1 MSTSIDWTE
10 LIKDRKGVITKD
22 NQACGN
28 IIGEDDQN
36 IIIEDGAVR
45 QHFYRVPKSAAGA
58 YNGAE
63 LTLNIS
69 YDELKTYEDKD
80 EGKGIVESIK
90 DKTRSIKEKTVDK
103 VGDDDDYDA
112 DDDEDKDEGK
122 GIVESIKDKTRSI
135 KEKTVDKVGDDDDY
149 DADDDEDKDE
159 GKGIVESIKDK
170 TRSIKEKT
178 IDKVGG
184 DDDHDDDDYKE
195 HITEKRFDQDTQTS
209 TDTNN
214 LYRGNQEKE
223 LNRNIDSG
231 EKSDETSTNVGSS
244 FTCDK
249 CNTKFTSRQE
259 LKEHFSSQH

>member
-45 QHFYRVPKSAAGA
+45 QHFYRLPKSAAGA

-80 EGKGIVESIK
+80 EGKGILESIK
-90 DKTRSIKEKTVDK
+90 DKTRSVKGKTVDK
-103 VGDDDDYDA
+103 VDDEDHDDYDDDDY
-112 DDDEDKDEGK
+112 EDKDEGK
-122 GIVESIKDKTRSI
+122 GIVESIKDKTRSL
-135 KEKTVDKVGDDDDY
+135 KQ
-149 DADDDEDKDE
+149 
-159 GKGIVESIKDK
+159 
-170 TRSIKEKT
+170 KT
-178 IDKVGG
+178 IDKVDD

-223 LNRNIDSG
+223 LNRNVDSG
-231 EKSDETSTNVGSS
+231 EKSDESSTNVGSS

>member
-10 LIKDRKGVITKD
+10 LIKDRKGVMTKD

-28 IIGEDDQN
+28 IIGEDEEN
-36 IIIEDGAVR
+36 IIIEEGAVR
-45 QHFYRVPKSAAGA
+45 QHFYRVPKSAAGT

-63 LTLNIS
+63 LTLNLS
-69 YDELKTYEDKD
+69 FDELKTYEDKD

-90 DKTRSIKEKTVDK
+90 DKTRSVKEKTVDTA
-103 VGDDDDYDA
+103 DDDY
-112 DDDEDKDEGK
+112 DDEDKDEGK
-122 GIVESIKDKTRSI
+122 GIVESIKDKTRSL
-135 KEKTVDKVGDDDDY
+135 KQ
-149 DADDDEDKDE
+149 
-159 GKGIVESIKDK
+159 
-170 TRSIKEKT
+170 KT
-178 IDKVGG
+178 IDKVDD
-184 DDDHDDDDYKE
+184 DDDHDHDDYKE

-214 LYRGNQEKE
+214 LYRGNQQEKE

-231 EKSDETSTNVGSS
+231 EKSDESSTNVGSS

>member
-90 DKTRSIKEKTVDK
+90 DKTRSVKGKTVDK
-103 VGDDDDYDA
+103 VDDDDDYD
-112 DDDEDKDEGK
+112 DDEEDKD
-122 GIVESIKDKTRSI
+122 
-135 KEKTVDKVGDDDDY
+135 
-149 DADDDEDKDE
+149 

>member
-1 MSTSIDWTE
+1 MSTSINWTE

-45 QHFYRVPKSAAGA
+45 QHFYRLPKSAAGA

-80 EGKGIVESIK
+80 EGKGILESIK
-90 DKTRSIKEKTVDK
+90 DKAKSVKGKTVDK
-103 VGDDDDYDA
+103 VDDDDDDDDY
-112 DDDEDKDEGK
+112 DEDKDEGK
-122 GIVESIKDKTRSI
+122 GIVESIKDKTRSL
-135 KEKTVDKVGDDDDY
+135 KQ
-149 DADDDEDKDE
+149 
-159 GKGIVESIKDK
+159 
-170 TRSIKEKT
+170 KT
-178 IDKVGG
+178 IDKVD

-223 LNRNIDSG
+223 LNRNVDSG
-231 EKSDETSTNVGSS
+231 EKSDESSTNIGSS
-244 FTCDK
+244 FTCDR

>member
-10 LIKDRKGVITKD
+10 LIKDRKGVMTKD

-28 IIGEDDQN
+28 IIGEDEEN
-36 IIIEDGAVR
+36 IIIEEGAVR
-45 QHFYRVPKSAAGA
+45 QHFYRVPKSAAGT

-63 LTLNIS
+63 LTLNLS
-69 YDELKTYEDKD
+69 FDELKTYEDKD

-90 DKTRSIKEKTVDK
+90 DKTRSVKEKTVDTADDD
-103 VGDDDDYDA
+103 DDDDY
-112 DDDEDKDEGK
+112 DDEDKDEGK
-122 GIVESIKDKTRSI
+122 GIVESIKDKTRSL
-135 KEKTVDKVGDDDDY
+135 KQ
-149 DADDDEDKDE
+149 
-159 GKGIVESIKDK
+159 
-170 TRSIKEKT
+170 KT
-178 IDKVGG
+178 IDKVDD
-184 DDDHDDDDYKE
+184 DDDHDHDDYKE

-214 LYRGNQEKE
+214 LYIGNQQEKE

-231 EKSDETSTNVGSS
+231 EKSDESSTNVGSS

>member
-1 MSTSIDWTE
+1 MSTSIDWIE
-10 LIKDRKGVITKD
+10 LIKDRKGVMTKD

-28 IIGEDDQN
+28 IIGEDEEN
-36 IIIEDGAVR
+36 IIIEEGAVR

-63 LTLNIS
+63 LTLNLS
-69 YDELKTYEDKD
+69 FDELKTYEDKD

-90 DKTRSIKEKTVDK
+90 DKTRSVKEKTVDTA
-103 VGDDDDYDA
+103 DDDD
-112 DDDEDKDEGK
+112 DDDEDRDEGK
-122 GIVESIKDKTRSI
+122 GIVESIKDKTRSL
-135 KEKTVDKVGDDDDY
+135 KQ
-149 DADDDEDKDE
+149 
-159 GKGIVESIKDK
+159 
-170 TRSIKEKT
+170 KT
-178 IDKVGG
+178 IDKVD
-184 DDDHDDDDYKE
+184 DDDHDHDDYKE

-214 LYRGNQEKE
+214 LYRGNQQEKE

-231 EKSDETSTNVGSS
+231 EKSDESSTNVGSS

>member
-28 IIGEDDQN
+28 IIGENDEN

-80 EGKGIVESIK
+80 EGKGILESIK
-90 DKTRSIKEKTVDK
+90 DKTRSVKGKTVDK
-103 VGDDDDYDA
+103 VDDDDDDY

-122 GIVESIKDKTRSI
+122 GIVESIKDKTRSL
-135 KEKTVDKVGDDDDY
+135 
-149 DADDDEDKDE
+149 
-159 GKGIVESIKDK
+159 
-170 TRSIKEKT
+170 KEKT
-178 IDKVGG
+178 IDKVH

-195 HITEKRFDQDTQTS
+195 HVTEKSFDRDTTYIS

-214 LYRGNQEKE
+214 LYRENQQKK
-223 LNRNIDSG
+223 LNKNIDTD
-231 EKSDETSTNVGSS
+231 EKSDESSTNVGSS

>member
-10 LIKDRKGVITKD
+10 LIKDRKGVITRD
-22 NQACGN
+22 NQSCGN
-28 IIGEDDQN
+28 IIGEDEGN
-36 IIIEDGAVR
+36 IIIEEGAVR

-90 DKTRSIKEKTVDK
+90 DKTRSV
-103 VGDDDDYDA
+103 
-112 DDDEDKDEGK
+112 
-122 GIVESIKDKTRSI
+122 
-135 KEKTVDKVGDDDDY
+135 
-149 DADDDEDKDE
+149 
-159 GKGIVESIKDK
+159 
-170 TRSIKEKT
+170 KEKT
-178 IDKVGG
+178 IDKI
-184 DDDHDDDDYKE
+184 DDDDDDDYKKNV
-195 HITEKRFDQDTQTS
+195 TEKRFDRDTHIS

-214 LYRGNQEKE
+214 LYRENQGKE

-231 EKSDETSTNVGSS
+231 EKSDESSTNVGTS
-244 FTCDK
+244 FTCEK
-249 CNTKFTSRQE
+249 CNTKYTSRQE

>member
-10 LIKDRKGVITKD
+10 LIKDRKGVMTKD

-28 IIGEDDQN
+28 IIGEDEEN
-36 IIIEDGAVR
+36 IIIEEGAVR
-45 QHFYRVPKSAAGA
+45 QHFYRVPKSAAGT

-63 LTLNIS
+63 LTLNLS
-69 YDELKTYEDKD
+69 FDELKTYEDKD

-90 DKTRSIKEKTVDK
+90 DKTRSVKEKTVDTA
-103 VGDDDDYDA
+103 DDDD

-122 GIVESIKDKTRSI
+122 GIVESIKDKTRSL
-135 KEKTVDKVGDDDDY
+135 KQ
-149 DADDDEDKDE
+149 
-159 GKGIVESIKDK
+159 
-170 TRSIKEKT
+170 KT
-178 IDKVGG
+178 IDKVD
-184 DDDHDDDDYKE
+184 DDDHDHDHDDYKE

-214 LYRGNQEKE
+214 LYRGNQQEKE

-231 EKSDETSTNVGSS
+231 EKSDESSTNVGSS

>member
-10 LIKDRKGVITKD
+10 LIKDRKGAVTKD
-22 NQACGN
+22 NQSCGN
-28 IIGEDDQN
+28 IIGDDEEN

-80 EGKGIVESIK
+80 EGKGILESITGTIK
-90 DKTRSIKEKTVDK
+90 DKTKSV
-103 VGDDDDYDA
+103 
-112 DDDEDKDEGK
+112 
-122 GIVESIKDKTRSI
+122 
-135 KEKTVDKVGDDDDY
+135 
-149 DADDDEDKDE
+149 
-159 GKGIVESIKDK
+159 
-170 TRSIKEKT
+170 KEKT
-178 IDKVGG
+178 IDKVDHDDD

-195 HITEKRFDQDTQTS
+195 HMTEKRFDQDTQTS
-209 TDTNN
+209 TGQNN
-214 LYRGNQEKE
+214 LNRENQVKK

-231 EKSDETSTNVGSS
+231 EKSDESSTNVGSS
-244 FTCDK
+244 FTCEK

>member
-10 LIKDRKGVITKD
+10 LIKDRKGVMTKD

-28 IIGEDDQN
+28 IIGEDEEN
-36 IIIEDGAVR
+36 IIIEEGAVR

-63 LTLNIS
+63 LTLNLS
-69 YDELKTYEDKD
+69 FDELKTYEDKD

-90 DKTRSIKEKTVDK
+90 DKTRSVKEKTVDTA
-103 VGDDDDYDA
+103 D

-122 GIVESIKDKTRSI
+122 GIVESIKDKTRSL
-135 KEKTVDKVGDDDDY
+135 KQ
-149 DADDDEDKDE
+149 
-159 GKGIVESIKDK
+159 
-170 TRSIKEKT
+170 KT
-178 IDKVGG
+178 IDKV
-184 DDDHDDDDYKE
+184 DDDGHDHDHDDYKE

-214 LYRGNQEKE
+214 LYRGNQQEKE

-231 EKSDETSTNVGSS
+231 EKSDESSTNVGSS

>member
-10 LIKDRKGVITKD
+10 LIKDRKGVMTKD

-28 IIGEDDQN
+28 IIGEDEEN
-36 IIIEDGAVR
+36 IIIEEGAVR
-45 QHFYRVPKSAAGA
+45 QHFYRVPKSAAGT

-63 LTLNIS
+63 LTLNLS
-69 YDELKTYEDKD
+69 FDELKTYEDKD

-90 DKTRSIKEKTVDK
+90 DKTRSVKEKTVDTA
-103 VGDDDDYDA
+103 DDDDDS
-112 DDDEDKDEGK
+112 DDEDKDEGK
-122 GIVESIKDKTRSI
+122 GIVESIKDKTRSL
-135 KEKTVDKVGDDDDY
+135 KQ
-149 DADDDEDKDE
+149 
-159 GKGIVESIKDK
+159 
-170 TRSIKEKT
+170 KT
-178 IDKVGG
+178 IDKVDD
-184 DDDHDDDDYKE
+184 DDDHDHDDYKE

-214 LYRGNQEKE
+214 LYIGNQQEKE

-231 EKSDETSTNVGSS
+231 EKSDESSTNVGSS

>member
-10 LIKDRKGVITKD
+10 LIKDRKGVMTKD

-28 IIGEDDQN
+28 IIGEDEEN
-36 IIIEDGAVR
+36 IIIEEGAVR
-45 QHFYRVPKSAAGA
+45 QHFYRVPKSAAGT

-63 LTLNIS
+63 LTLNLS
-69 YDELKTYEDKD
+69 FDELKTYEDKD

-90 DKTRSIKEKTVDK
+90 DKTRSVKEKTVDT
-103 VGDDDDYDA
+103 VDD

-135 KEKTVDKVGDDDDY
+135 KQ
-149 DADDDEDKDE
+149 
-159 GKGIVESIKDK
+159 
-170 TRSIKEKT
+170 KT
-178 IDKVGG
+178 IDKVEYDD
-184 DDDHDDDDYKE
+184 DDDHDDDYKE

-214 LYRGNQEKE
+214 LYRGNQQENE

-231 EKSDETSTNVGSS
+231 EKSDESSTNVGSS

>member
-1 MSTSIDWTE
+1 MSTSINWTE

-80 EGKGIVESIK
+80 EGKGILESIK
-90 DKTRSIKEKTVDK
+90 DKTRSVKGKTVDK
-103 VGDDDDYDA
+103 VDDDDHDDYDDDDYE
-112 DDDEDKDEGK
+112 EDKDEGK
-122 GIVESIKDKTRSI
+122 GIVESIKDKTRSL
-135 KEKTVDKVGDDDDY
+135 KQKTVDKVD
-149 DADDDEDKDE
+149 
-159 GKGIVESIKDK
+159 
-170 TRSIKEKT
+170 
-178 IDKVGG
+178 

-223 LNRNIDSG
+223 LNRNIDTG
-231 EKSDETSTNVGSS
+231 EKSDESSTNVDSS

>member
-22 NQACGN
+22 NQAC
-28 IIGEDDQN
+28 QN

-45 QHFYRVPKSAAGA
+45 QHFYRVPKSATGA

-90 DKTRSIKEKTVDK
+90 DKTRSVKQKTIDK
-103 VGDDDDYDA
+103 VDDDDH

-122 GIVESIKDKTRSI
+122 GIVESIKDKTRSL
-135 KEKTVDKVGDDDDY
+135 KQ
-149 DADDDEDKDE
+149 
-159 GKGIVESIKDK
+159 
-170 TRSIKEKT
+170 KT
-178 IDKVGG
+178 IDKVD

-195 HITEKRFDQDTQTS
+195 HTTEKRFDQDTQTL

-223 LNRNIDSG
+223 YRNIDSG
-231 EKSDETSTNVGSS
+231 EKSDESSTNVGSS

>member
-10 LIKDRKGVITKD
+10 LIKDRKGAVTKD
-22 NQACGN
+22 NQSCGN
-28 IIGEDDQN
+28 IIGDDEEN

-69 YDELKTYEDKD
+69 YDDLKTYEDKD
-80 EGKGIVESIK
+80 EGKGILESITGTIK
-90 DKTRSIKEKTVDK
+90 DKTKSV
-103 VGDDDDYDA
+103 
-112 DDDEDKDEGK
+112 
-122 GIVESIKDKTRSI
+122 
-135 KEKTVDKVGDDDDY
+135 
-149 DADDDEDKDE
+149 
-159 GKGIVESIKDK
+159 
-170 TRSIKEKT
+170 KEKT
-178 IDKVGG
+178 IDKVDHDDD

-195 HITEKRFDQDTQTS
+195 HMTEKRFDQDTQTS
-209 TDTNN
+209 IDTNN
-214 LYRGNQEKE
+214 LNRENQGKK

-231 EKSDETSTNVGSS
+231 EKSDESSTNVGSS
-244 FTCDK
+244 FTCEK

>member
-10 LIKDRKGVITKD
+10 LIKDRKGVMTKD

-28 IIGEDDQN
+28 IIGEDEEN
-36 IIIEDGAVR
+36 IIIEEGAVR

-63 LTLNIS
+63 LTLNLS
-69 YDELKTYEDKD
+69 FDELKTYEDKD

-90 DKTRSIKEKTVDK
+90 DKTRSVKEKTVDTA
-103 VGDDDDYDA
+103 DDDDD
-112 DDDEDKDEGK
+112 DDSDDEDKDEGK
-122 GIVESIKDKTRSI
+122 GIVESIKDKTRSL
-135 KEKTVDKVGDDDDY
+135 KQ
-149 DADDDEDKDE
+149 
-159 GKGIVESIKDK
+159 
-170 TRSIKEKT
+170 KT
-178 IDKVGG
+178 IDKVDD
-184 DDDHDDDDYKE
+184 DDDHDHDDYKE

-214 LYRGNQEKE
+214 LYRGNQQEKE

-231 EKSDETSTNVGSS
+231 EKSDESSTNVGSS

>member
-1 MSTSIDWTE
+1 MSTSINWTE

-45 QHFYRVPKSAAGA
+45 QHFYRLPKSAAGA

-80 EGKGIVESIK
+80 EGKGILESIK
-90 DKTRSIKEKTVDK
+90 DKTRSVKGKTVDK
-103 VGDDDDYDA
+103 VDDDDDDDDY

-122 GIVESIKDKTRSI
+122 GIVESIKDKTRSL
-135 KEKTVDKVGDDDDY
+135 KQ
-149 DADDDEDKDE
+149 
-159 GKGIVESIKDK
+159 
-170 TRSIKEKT
+170 KT
-178 IDKVGG
+178 IDKVD

-223 LNRNIDSG
+223 LNRNVDSG
-231 EKSDETSTNVGSS
+231 EKSDESSTNVGSS

>member
-10 LIKDRKGVITKD
+10 LIKDRKGVMTKD

-28 IIGEDDQN
+28 IIGEDEEN
-36 IIIEDGAVR
+36 IIIEEGAVR

-63 LTLNIS
+63 LTLNLS
-69 YDELKTYEDKD
+69 FDELKTYEDKD

-90 DKTRSIKEKTVDK
+90 DKTRSVKEKTVDTA
-103 VGDDDDYDA
+103 DDDD

-122 GIVESIKDKTRSI
+122 GIVESIKDKTRSL
-135 KEKTVDKVGDDDDY
+135 KQ
-149 DADDDEDKDE
+149 
-159 GKGIVESIKDK
+159 
-170 TRSIKEKT
+170 KT
-178 IDKVGG
+178 IDKVDD
-184 DDDHDDDDYKE
+184 DDDHDHDDYKE

-214 LYRGNQEKE
+214 LYRGNQQEKE

-231 EKSDETSTNVGSS
+231 EKSDESSTNVGSS

>member
-10 LIKDRKGVITKD
+10 LIKDRKGVMTKD

-28 IIGEDDQN
+28 IIGEDEEN
-36 IIIEDGAVR
+36 IIIQEGAVR
-45 QHFYRVPKSAAGA
+45 QHFYRVPKSAAGT

-63 LTLNIS
+63 LTLNLS
-69 YDELKTYEDKD
+69 FDELKTYEDKD

-90 DKTRSIKEKTVDK
+90 DKTRSVKEKTVDTADDD
-103 VGDDDDYDA
+103 DDDDYD
-112 DDDEDKDEGK
+112 DEDKD
-122 GIVESIKDKTRSI
+122 
-135 KEKTVDKVGDDDDY
+135 DD
-149 DADDDEDKDE
+149 
-159 GKGIVESIKDK
+159 
-170 TRSIKEKT
+170 
-178 IDKVGG
+178 
-184 DDDHDDDDYKE
+184 DDDHDHDDYKE

-214 LYRGNQEKE
+214 LYRGNQQEKE

-231 EKSDETSTNVGSS
+231 EKSDESSTNVGSS

>member
-80 EGKGIVESIK
+80 EGKGILESIK
-90 DKTRSIKEKTVDK
+90 DKTRSVKGKTVDK
-103 VGDDDDYDA
+103 VDDDDHDDDYD
-112 DDDEDKDEGK
+112 DDYEDKDEGK
-122 GIVESIKDKTRSI
+122 GIVESIKDKTRSL
-135 KEKTVDKVGDDDDY
+135 KQ
-149 DADDDEDKDE
+149 
-159 GKGIVESIKDK
+159 
-170 TRSIKEKT
+170 KT
-178 IDKVGG
+178 IDKVD

-223 LNRNIDSG
+223 LNRNIDTG
-231 EKSDETSTNVGSS
+231 EKSDESSTNVDSS

>member
-22 NQACGN
+22 NQSCGN
-28 IIGEDDQN
+28 IIGEDVEN

-80 EGKGIVESIK
+80 EDKGIVESVTETIK
-90 DKTRSIKEKTVDK
+90 YKTQAVKEKTVDK
-103 VGDDDDYDA
+103 
-112 DDDEDKDEGK
+112 
-122 GIVESIKDKTRSI
+122 I
-135 KEKTVDKVGDDDDY
+135 
-149 DADDDEDKDE
+149 
-159 GKGIVESIKDK
+159 
-170 TRSIKEKT
+170 
-178 IDKVGG
+178 
-184 DDDHDDDDYKE
+184 DDDDYKE
-195 HITEKRFDQDTQTS
+195 RDRVSFDQGTQTS

-214 LYRGNQEKE
+214 QYRENRGNE

-231 EKSDETSTNVGSS
+231 EKSDESSTNVASS
-244 FTCDK
+244 FTCER

-259 LKEHFSSQH
+259 LKEHSSSQH

>member
-10 LIKDRKGVITKD
+10 LIKDRKGAVTKD
-22 NQACGN
+22 NQSCGN
-28 IIGEDDQN
+28 IIGDDEEN

-80 EGKGIVESIK
+80 EGKGILESITGTIK
-90 DKTRSIKEKTVDK
+90 DKTKSV
-103 VGDDDDYDA
+103 
-112 DDDEDKDEGK
+112 
-122 GIVESIKDKTRSI
+122 
-135 KEKTVDKVGDDDDY
+135 
-149 DADDDEDKDE
+149 
-159 GKGIVESIKDK
+159 
-170 TRSIKEKT
+170 KEKT
-178 IDKVGG
+178 IDKVDHDDD

-195 HITEKRFDQDTQTS
+195 HMTEKRFDQDTQTS
-209 TDTNN
+209 IDTNN
-214 LYRGNQEKE
+214 LNRENQGKK

-231 EKSDETSTNVGSS
+231 EKSDESSTNVGSS
-244 FTCDK
+244 FTCEK

>member
-10 LIKDRKGVITKD
+10 LIKDRKGVMTKD

-28 IIGEDDQN
+28 IIGEDEEN
-36 IIIEDGAVR
+36 IIIEEGAVR

-63 LTLNIS
+63 LTLNLS
-69 YDELKTYEDKD
+69 FDELKTYEDKD

-90 DKTRSIKEKTVDK
+90 DKTRSVKEKTVDTA
-103 VGDDDDYDA
+103 D
-112 DDDEDKDEGK
+112 DDDEDRDEGK
-122 GIVESIKDKTRSI
+122 GIVESIKDKTRSL
-135 KEKTVDKVGDDDDY
+135 KQ
-149 DADDDEDKDE
+149 
-159 GKGIVESIKDK
+159 
-170 TRSIKEKT
+170 KT
-178 IDKVGG
+178 IDKVD
-184 DDDHDDDDYKE
+184 DDDHDHDHDDYKE

-214 LYRGNQEKE
+214 LYRGNQQEKE

-231 EKSDETSTNVGSS
+231 EKSDESSTNVGSS

>member
-1 MSTSIDWTE
+1 MSTSINWTE

-22 NQACGN
+22 NQSCGN
-28 IIGEDDQN
+28 IIGEDDEN

-80 EGKGIVESIK
+80 EGKGIMESIK
-90 DKTRSIKEKTVDK
+90 DKTRSVKGKTVDK
-103 VGDDDDYDA
+103 VDDDDDDYD

-135 KEKTVDKVGDDDDY
+135 KQ
-149 DADDDEDKDE
+149 
-159 GKGIVESIKDK
+159 
-170 TRSIKEKT
+170 KT
-178 IDKVGG
+178 IDKVA

-223 LNRNIDSG
+223 LNRNVDSG
-231 EKSDETSTNVGSS
+231 EKSDESSTNVGSS

>member
-10 LIKDRKGVITKD
+10 LIKDRKGVMTKD

-28 IIGEDDQN
+28 IIGEDEEN
-36 IIIEDGAVR
+36 IIIEEGAVR

-63 LTLNIS
+63 LTLNLS
-69 YDELKTYEDKD
+69 FDELKTYEDKD

-90 DKTRSIKEKTVDK
+90 DKTRSLKQ
-103 VGDDDDYDA
+103 
-112 DDDEDKDEGK
+112 
-122 GIVESIKDKTRSI
+122 
-135 KEKTVDKVGDDDDY
+135 
-149 DADDDEDKDE
+149 
-159 GKGIVESIKDK
+159 
-170 TRSIKEKT
+170 KT
-178 IDKVGG
+178 IDKVDD
-184 DDDHDDDDYKE
+184 DDDHDHDDYKE

-214 LYRGNQEKE
+214 LYRGNQQEKE

-231 EKSDETSTNVGSS
+231 EKSDESSTNVGSS

>member
-45 QHFYRVPKSAAGA
+45 QHFYRLPKSAAGA

-80 EGKGIVESIK
+80 EGKGILESIK
-90 DKTRSIKEKTVDK
+90 DKTRSVKGKTVDK
-103 VGDDDDYDA
+103 VDDDDDDDDY

-122 GIVESIKDKTRSI
+122 GIVESIKDKTRSL
-135 KEKTVDKVGDDDDY
+135 KQ
-149 DADDDEDKDE
+149 
-159 GKGIVESIKDK
+159 
-170 TRSIKEKT
+170 KT
-178 IDKVGG
+178 IDKVD

-223 LNRNIDSG
+223 LNR
-231 EKSDETSTNVGSS
+231 
-244 FTCDK
+244 
-249 CNTKFTSRQE
+249 
-259 LKEHFSSQH
+259 

>member
-10 LIKDRKGVITKD
+10 LIKDRKGVVTKD
-22 NQACGN
+22 NQSCGN

-90 DKTRSIKEKTVDK
+90 DKTRSVKGKTIDK
-103 VGDDDDYDA
+103 VDDDDDDDDDY
-112 DDDEDKDEGK
+112 EDKDEGK
-122 GIVESIKDKTRSI
+122 GIVESIKDKTRSL
-135 KEKTVDKVGDDDDY
+135 
-149 DADDDEDKDE
+149 
-159 GKGIVESIKDK
+159 
-170 TRSIKEKT
+170 KEKT
-178 IDKVGG
+178 IGKV
-184 DDDHDDDDYKE
+184 DDDDDADDYKE
-195 HITEKRFDQDTQTS
+195 HVTEKRFDRDTHIS

-214 LYRGNQEKE
+214 LYRENQEKE

-231 EKSDETSTNVGSS
+231 EKSDESSTNVASS
-244 FTCDK
+244 FSCER